1 MEYRSS
7 VLTYPF
13 SQIDLFPVI
22 YKYSIA
28 YHFSPIPTDTLKNK
42 STMPVMPMTED
53 FIFAPDKEVRYLP
66 MDVYSTNGDIMIY
79 VDFAETHKPVG
90 YEELQRKL
98 KEIDKSNEKMAKRA
112 SSKFWRLYDKIR
124 RFIKGSSDDNDLG
137 F

>member
-28 YHFSPIPTDTLKNK
+28 YHHTPIPSDTLKNK
-42 STMPVMPMTED
+42 STMPVMPMTDD
-53 FIFAPDKEVRYLP
+53 FIFAPGKDVRYLP

-79 VDFAETHKPVG
+79 VDFAEMDKPVG
-90 YEELQRKL
+90 YEKLQRTL
-98 KEIDKSNEKMAKRA
+98 DEIAKNDEKMTKRA
-112 SSKFWRLYDKIR
+112 TSKFWRLYDKIR
-124 RFIKGSSDDNDLG
+124 RFIKGSTDDDLG

>member
-1 MEYRSS
+1 MEFRWS

-13 SQIDLFPVI
+13 SQIDLFPAI

-28 YHFSPIPTDTLKNK
+28 YHHTPIPSDTLKNK

-53 FIFAPDKEVRYLP
+53 FIFAPDKDIRYLP
-66 MDVYSTNGDIMIY
+66 MDVYATNGDVMIY
-79 VDFAETHKPVG
+79 VDFAEMDKPVG
-90 YEELQRKL
+90 YEKLQRTL
-98 KEIDKSNEKMAKRA
+98 NEIAEPNEKIAKRA

-124 RFIKGSSDDNDLG
+124 SFIKGSSDDDLG

>member
-28 YHFSPIPTDTLKNK
+28 YHHTPIPSDTPKNK

-53 FIFAPDKEVRYLP
+53 FIFAPGKDVRYLP
-66 MDVYSTNGDIMIY
+66 MDVYSTNGDVMIY
-79 VDFAETHKPVG
+79 VDFAEMDKPVG
-90 YEELQRKL
+90 YEKLQRTL
-98 KEIDKSNEKMAKRA
+98 NEIAETDEKMTKRT

-124 RFIKGSSDDNDLG
+124 SFIKSSSNDDLG